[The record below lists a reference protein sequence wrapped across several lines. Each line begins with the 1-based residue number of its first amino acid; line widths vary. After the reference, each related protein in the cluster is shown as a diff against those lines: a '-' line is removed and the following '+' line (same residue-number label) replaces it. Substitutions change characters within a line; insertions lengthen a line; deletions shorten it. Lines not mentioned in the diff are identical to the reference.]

1 MKTVFECVRDRERV
15 SVCASGLGEYVRER
29 ERERGPLSQSLAEMR
44 WTRGRLR

>member
-29 ERERGPLSQSLAEMR
+29 ERGPLSQSLAEMR